1 MTRRAKA
8 FKPYSKTAEGG
19 VVSELQWR
27 VENDILENGLG
38 GDRGRV
44 DTIVGVHHRSVYPV
58 LFSGRVF
65 DAVALT

>member
-1 MTRRAKA
+1 M
-8 FKPYSKTAEGG
+8 
-19 VVSELQWR
+19 SELQWR

-44 DTIVGVHHRSVYPV
+44 DTIVGVHHGSVYPV

-65 DAVALT
+65 DAVAIT